1 MQCTAHRRDGTQCH
15 NHAIRGAHVCR
26 MHGGTA
32 PQVQAAARRR
42 LEAEQAAEAV
52 VTFGLP
58 RDVDPHVALLEEVH
72 RTAGHVAWL
81 ASKIGDFDS
90 DEHLWQMNAGPGG
103 ASQVVP
109 SVWVD
114 LYSRERAHLARVCKA
129 AVDAGVQERQVR
141 LAEQQGRLLATVI
154 EGVLTDLGVDDH
166 PGVGAV
172 VRKHLELVS
181 TFSAN

>member
-1 MQCTAHRRDGTQCH
+1 MQCIAHRRDGTQCH

-90 DEHLWQMNAGPGG
+90 DGELVQMNVGPGG
-103 ASQVVP
+103 ALQVVP
-109 SVWVD
+109 SVWVE
-114 LYSRERAHLARVCKA
+114 LYQTERIHLARVCKA
-129 AVDAGVQERQVR
+129 ALDAGVAERQVR
-141 LAEQQGRLLATVI
+141 LAEQQGQLLAQVI
-154 EGVLTDLGVDDH
+154 QGVLQDLGVADH
-166 PGVGAV
+166 PQIGPV

-181 TFSAN
+181 PFSTN